1 MPRAAVRR
9 ISQDPPSDPRISAMS
24 DENPSMPTPM
34 APPEAAASASVF
46 EFPKFE
52 VPKFEMPK
60 MEIPTAFRE
69 MAEKSIAQA
78 KDQYEKMKASA
89 EEATDL
95 LENTFA
101 TASKGCSSC
110 GVKMIENARA
120 NCDAAFD
127 LMTELVTAKSFA
139 EMVELSSSYARKQF
153 ETMAVQSRELAEHAQ
168 KVAAETAEPLKESF
182 TSAFHRAA

>member
-1 MPRAAVRR
+1 
-9 ISQDPPSDPRISAMS
+9 MS
-24 DENPSMPTPM
+24 DENPSMPMPTALPQ
-34 APPEAAASASVF
+34 AFPSASVF

-60 MEIPTAFRE
+60 MEVPAAFRE

-78 KDQYEKMKASA
+78 REQYEKMKVSA

-101 TASKGCSSC
+101 TASKGWSSY

-120 NCDAAFD
+120 NCDAGFD
-127 LMTELVTAKSFA
+127 LMTELVTAKSVA
-139 EMVELSSSYARKQF
+139 EMVELSSSYVRKQF
-153 ETMAVQSRELAEHAQ
+153 EAIAMQSRELAEHAQ
-168 KVAAETAEPLKESF
+168 KVAADTTEPLKESF
-182 TSAFHRAA
+182 TNAFKKAA